1 MSREHVVRIVKNHVL
16 HRSLEIMSRSLEIG
30 SNFWL
35 TKEELKKLE
44 PLVGR
49 AYGLDKW
56 EHCVLTSSGRGAIK
70 LLYGQLPQVKRVL
83 LPIYTCSSVINPIE
97 SLGIACQF
105 YPINRNLSVDIDKLM
120 NMIAQHHPD
129 SVYFQSYYG
138 FDTLASVRPYYK
150 ELQEKGIIVV
160 EDITHSWPS
169 DFNTTEADYSV
180 VSLRK
185 WLELP
190 DGGALLSSKHEIYNG
205 CKNEESK
212 RIVEEFIMASEG
224 KERYFQTHDPAD
236 KQVFRQHYVNAKD
249 LLQQDDTP
257 YALSMVSQSV
267 LAQTDFAHIVKRRR
281 ENAAYL
287 HQHLLCKGVDA
298 CLPFEDSLA
307 TPLYYPIYVKE
318 DRGKLQKELAAHDIY
333 CPVHWPI
340 PKQVKMLMDID
351 GEYIY
356 DHVLSLI
363 CDQRYDVEDM
373 AYIVDIINKF

>member
-1 MSREHVVRIVKNHVL
+1 M
-16 HRSLEIMSRSLEIG
+16 
-30 SNFWL
+30 
-35 TKEELKKLE
+35 
-44 PLVGR
+44 
-49 AYGLDKW
+49 
-56 EHCVLTSSGRGAIK
+56 
-70 LLYGQLPQVKRVL
+70 LYGQLPQIKRVL

-97 SLGIACQF
+97 SLGIGCRF
-105 YPINRNLSVDIDKLM
+105 YPVNRRMEVDVDKLM

-150 ELQEKGIIVV
+150 ELQEKGIVVV
-160 EDITHSWPS
+160 EDITHSWLS
-169 DFNTTEADYSV
+169 DFNTTDADYSV

-190 DGGALLSSKHEIYNG
+190 DGGALLSSKHEIHNG

-224 KERYFQTHDPAD
+224 KERYFQTRDPAD
-236 KQVFRQHYVNAKD
+236 KQDFRQHYVNAKD
-249 LLQQDDTP
+249 LLQQDDAP

-287 HQHLLCKGVDA
+287 HHHLLCKGVDA
-298 CLPFEDSLA
+298 CISFVDTLA